1 MKDGI
6 RYRSILSQTQLRL
19 VGDALAPHE
28 EGPQAPL
35 WVHDAQLSA
44 SLAVLLVDPTLDPV
58 CRQAQA
64 VQGLPRLAV
73 AQAGLPAKAGGL
85 SLLPASS
92 LWAVARLAGAMAVR
106 PYLIEHADA
115 FCLPA
120 SALSTVS
127 TLTYYSG
134 LRAAF
139 RRNSGLLAAS
149 RLPRAPKTT
158 VPIDPFSFPS
168 VRSISNPK
176 LETVSSRYR

>member
-44 SLAVLLVDPTLDPV
+44 SLAVLLVDPTLDPLPV

-64 VQGLPRLAV
+64 VQGLPHLAV

-92 LWAVARLAGAMAVR
+92 LWAVARLAGAIAVR

-127 TLTYYSG
+127 TLAYYSG

-139 RRNSGLLAAS
+139 TELHLRCAICSLHCS
-149 RLPRAPKTT
+149 LP
-158 VPIDPFSFPS
+158 
-168 VRSISNPK
+168 
-176 LETVSSRYR
+176 